1 VCQAALHTKR
11 AWPVWGH
18 APLCFG
24 LICRLFAVTLVG
36 YGELLAAFGAAG
48 SENATTVCGSHALT
62 ETMLVV
68 PFAIVRLECSFHD
81 CILFLFISAF
91 A

>member
-1 VCQAALHTKR
+1 M
-11 AWPVWGH
+11 
-18 APLCFG
+18 
-24 LICRLFAVTLVG
+24 TLVG